1 MQMGAIVANDEF
13 IRTLNYANKTMHL
26 LKQGEV
32 PAYPQFY
39 ELFFTYSTGVNPG
52 LNERINSILCN
63 GVPKLEVVESLYN
76 EFLKSDAI
84 DERVNAVS
92 ELMTKSI
99 DTVHGAIKNA
109 SDSAAN
115 YSSELELAG
124 DAISCAKDQEALGAI
139 TKQLL
144 LKTKIMQDAN
154 KALEGQLDKAQNDV
168 ELLKRDLEEVQ
179 RQSMTDSLTNI
190 YNRKFFDLHITRS
203 ITSARQSG
211 EPLCL
216 VMADIDHFKNFNDT
230 YGHQTGDQV
239 LRLVAMTLRANTKGS
254 DLACRYG
261 GEEFALILPN
271 TSLADAVN
279 LANTIRKAIQ
289 AKELLKR
296 STNEKL
302 GRVTASFGVS
312 QLAANDTDITLIER
326 ADRALYAAKR
336 NGRNRVVAEND
347 KAMQMSDAA

>member
-1 MQMGAIVANDEF
+1 MANDEF
-13 IRTLNYANKTMHL
+13 NRTLSYANKTMAL

-52 LNERINSILCN
+52 LNERINSILGN
-63 GVPKLEVVESLYN
+63 GIPKLEIVESLYN

-84 DERVNAVS
+84 DERVSAVS
-92 ELMTKSI
+92 NLMSKSI
-99 DTVHGAIKNA
+99 DSVQGAIQNA
-109 SDSAAN
+109 SDTAAT
-115 YSSELELAG
+115 YSGELELAG
-124 DAISCAKDQEALGAI
+124 NAIACAKDQEALSAV
-139 TKQLL
+139 TKQLQ
-144 LKTKIMQDAN
+144 LKTKIMHDAN
-154 KALEGQLDKAQNDV
+154 KALEGQLNSAQDDV
-168 ELLKRDLEEVQ
+168 ALLKRDLEEVQ

-203 ITSARQSG
+203 ITECRQKD

-216 VMADIDHFKNFNDT
+216 IMADIDHFKNFNDT
-230 YGHQTGDQV
+230 FGHQTGDQV
-239 LRLVAMTLRANTKGS
+239 LRLVAMTLRSNTKGS

-271 TSLADAVN
+271 TSLKDAIS
-279 LANTIRKAIQ
+279 LANTIRKAVQ

-302 GRVTASFGVS
+302 GRVTSSFGVS
-312 QLAANDTDITLIER
+312 LLTPTDTEITLIER

-336 NGRNRVVAEND
+336 NGRNRVIAEDD
-347 KAMQMSDAA
+347 KIMQVSSAA

>member
-1 MQMGAIVANDEF
+1 MANDEY
-13 IRTLNYANKTMHL
+13 IRTLSYAEKAMGL
-26 LKQGEV
+26 LKRGEI

-52 LNERINSILCN
+52 LNERINSIMGD
-63 GVPKLEVVESLYN
+63 GVPRIEIVESLYN

-84 DERVNAVS
+84 DERVNVVS
-92 ELMTKSI
+92 DLMS
-99 DTVHGAIKNA
+99 KNIN
-109 SDSAAN
+109 SV
-115 YSSELELAG
+115 
-124 DAISCAKDQEALGAI
+124 QEAIQSASKTADSYTGDLEQAEEAFAKETNAETLGMI

-144 LKTKIMQDAN
+144 LKTKIMQEAN
-154 KALEGQLDKAQNDV
+154 AALEGQLNSAQDNV
-168 ELLKRDLEEVQ
+168 SQLKRDLEEVQ

-190 YNRKFFDLHITRS
+190 YNRKFFDLHITRA
-203 ITSARQSG
+203 ITSARQNR

-216 VMADIDHFKNFNDT
+216 VMSDIDHFKSFNDT
-230 YGHQTGDQV
+230 FGHQTGDQV
-239 LRLVAMTLRANTKGS
+239 LRLVAMTLRSNTKGS

-271 TSLADAVN
+271 TRLEDAVS

-312 QLAANDTDITLIER
+312 MLNGSDNEITLIER

-336 NGRNRVVAEND
+336 SGRNRVIAEND
-347 KAMQMSDAA
+347 KALQISSAA